1 MSISIKELV
10 YMIMDA
16 DKPPEIE
23 RCVSH
28 EALLDHEEAKLPA
41 QPFRFFDLPLELR
54 ATILGL
60 LLHLDRTIDLNP
72 INYKSQSRRMKI
84 FLTSHRMH
92 EEALKVFY
100 GGHTFRL
107 LPNHGRFFGDK
118 IVPLPARL
126 STRYRAAL
134 TSLELRLG
142 PGWGGMPKSWKIND
156 ALGLDEMV
164 NVKSLLVFVEVDPS
178 DPVFN
183 GFRIS
188 STYFPD
194 FCHDLLRKTL
204 SRIPGLCRIVFE
216 SFPSVKWDGDLMTS
230 LVSEAES
237 TGLDIVMRQ
246 NSNQSLPTRAGSGR
260 LG

>member
-1 MSISIKELV
+1 
-10 YMIMDA
+10 MIMDA
-16 DKPPEIE
+16 DKLHSVE
-23 RCVSH
+23 RRASH
-28 EALLDHEEAKLPA
+28 ETLSGHEEEKPAA
-41 QPFRFFDLPLELR
+41 QPFRFFNLPFELR

-60 LLHLDRTIDLNP
+60 LLHQDRTIDLNP
-72 INYKSQSRRMKI
+72 INYKSHSRRMKI

-92 EEALKVFY
+92 EEALTVFY

-126 STRYRAAL
+126 PTRYRAAL

-142 PGWGGMPKSWKIND
+142 PGWGGMPKSWKINN

-188 STYFPD
+188 PSYFPD
-194 FCHDLLRKTL
+194 FCLDLFKKTL

-216 SFPSVKWDGDLMTS
+216 SYPSVKWDGDLMTS
-230 LVSEAES
+230 LVAEAES
-237 TGLDIVMRQ
+237 TGLDIVKKQ
-246 NSNQSLPTRAGSGR
+246 NSNQSVTTRAADGR

>member
-16 DKPPEIE
+16 DKPLEVE
-23 RCVSH
+23 RRASH
-28 EALLDHEEAKLPA
+28 ETLSDHEEEKPPA
-41 QPFRFFDLPLELR
+41 LPFRFFDLPFELR
-54 ATILGL
+54 ATILDL

-100 GGHTFRL
+100 GGHMFRL

-126 STRYRAAL
+126 PTRYRAAL

-142 PGWGGMPKSWKIND
+142 PGWGGMPKSWKINN
-156 ALGLDEMV
+156 ALGLDDMV

-188 STYFPD
+188 PSYFPD
-194 FCHDLLRKTL
+194 FCLDLFKKTL
-204 SRIPGLCRIVFE
+204 SRIPALCRIVFE
-216 SFPSVKWDGDLMTS
+216 SYPSVKWDGDLMTS
-230 LVSEAES
+230 LVGEAES
-237 TGLDIVMRQ
+237 TGLDIVMKQ
-246 NSNQSLPTRAGSGR
+246 NSNQSLPTRAAVGR
-260 LG
+260 QG